1 MAKSTKDDTSAEG
14 SNPFAELSKMY
25 EQFQI
30 PGMDLS
36 AMADARRKDVEA
48 LVQANKAVYDGMQA
62 LASKQTE
69 MFRQA
74 MSDIQGAVGTA
85 STNPAAQADL
95 ARKAYE
101 KALADMKE
109 LADIA
114 RQSQSEALASINERA
129 AQHMQEIRDMVQKK
143 TG

>member
-1 MAKSTKDDTSAEG
+1 MAKSTQDNTNTEG
-14 SNPFAELSKMY
+14 HNPFTELSKMY
-25 EQFQI
+25 EQFQV
-30 PGMDLS
+30 PGLDLA

-62 LASKQTE
+62 LANKQTE

-74 MSDIQGAVGTA
+74 MTDIQGAVGTA
-85 STNPAAQADL
+85 GTNPTAQTEL

-114 RQSQSEALASINERA
+114 RQSQSEAMASISERA

-143 TG
+143 SG